1 MEEERREAAGKSL
14 GSVDIMATLLSR
26 NRAATGMQYLALPV
40 EIKVGADWVRKSA
53 LVDSGASL
61 NFISHLLA
69 KELNLCIDPA
79 PQSRVTTLGGQT
91 LSTYGRRRAVLQ
103 LHNSQNRRIECEETL
118 VAGDISGYDIILG
131 YPWLQSH
138 DPDIRWKDGSW
149 RIRTATPLS
158 AVSVELDA
166 PEQFL
171 QIVRK
176 ENSTIYGAWT
186 SHTNCVEEP
195 TLTFGSSHRL
205 FAASETSIPPE
216 YLDLAEAFSEAKAEE
231 LAAHRPQDHSI
242 DLEGGE
248 PPWGPLY
255 NLSCVELASL
265 RDYIK
270 ANLENGF
277 IRPSNSSAGAPIL
290 FVKKKDGSLRLCVDY
305 RALNKLTR
313 KDRYPLPLIS
323 EALDRLSG
331 AAIYTKLDIRAAY
344 NLIQIRAG
352 DKWKTAFRTRYGH
365 YEYQVMP
372 FGLANAQFV
381 GEG

>member
-1 MEEERREAAGKSL
+1 
-14 GSVDIMATLLSR
+14 MATLLSR
-26 NRAATGMQYLALPV
+26 NWAATGMQYLALPV
-40 EIKVGADWVRKSA
+40 EIQVGADWVRKEA

-69 KELNLCIDPA
+69 RELNLCIDTA

-91 LSTYGRRRAVLQ
+91 LSTYGRRKAVLQ
-103 LHNSQNRRIECEETL
+103 LYDSQNRRIKCEETL
-118 VAGDISGYDIILG
+118 VAGDISGYNIILG

-149 RIRTATPLS
+149 RIRAATPS
-158 AVSVELDA
+158 SEVSVNLDN
-166 PEQFL
+166 PKQFL
-171 QIVRK
+171 QVVRE
-176 ENSTIYGAWT
+176 ENATIYGAWT
-186 SHTNCVEEP
+186 SHDGCKDNSP
-195 TLTFGSSHRL
+195 SIDGYIHRI
-205 FAASETSIPPE
+205 FTASETSIPPE
-216 YLDLAEAFSEAKAEE
+216 YLDLAEAFSVAKAEE

-352 DKWKTAFRTRYGH
+352 DK
-365 YEYQVMP
+365 
-372 FGLANAQFV
+372 
-381 GEG
+381 